1 MVLTQPKPVGESPLV
16 LREVEEPQ
24 PATDEVRVKVTACA
38 VCRTDIH
45 IVEGDL
51 ELRTSEGRA
60 SARPQLKSGRLA
72 GKWDVQKP
80 VPPNREKPTPIIPG
94 HQVVGRIDQV
104 GKSVTRF
111 QIGQRIGIAWLRYVD
126 GTCRFCRRGRENLCP
141 DSRYT
146 GYDVD
151 GGYAEYA
158 VAPQDFAYELP
169 EGFDDE
175 HVAPLL
181 CGGLI
186 GYRALERAAVP
197 EKGRLLLVGFGS
209 SAHIVIQL
217 ALHRGHEVHVVT
229 RSENHIRQ
237 AKELGATWAS
247 SDFRDLPGK
256 ADSAILFAPSGKLVP
271 PSLEALD
278 RGGICSIAGIHLSD
292 VPELN
297 YSRHLYQ
304 ERELRSVTSNTREDA
319 RALFAE
325 AKAAGIRSQT
335 TAYPLQDANRALTD
349 MKQSNVEGTPV
360 LILR

>member
-1 MVLTQPKPVGESPLV
+1 MRAMVLTQPKPVSESPLA
-16 LREVEEPQ
+16 LREVEEPR
-24 PATDEVRVKVTACA
+24 PAAHEVRVKVTACA

-51 ELRTSEGRA
+51 ELHA
-60 SARPQLKSGRLA
+60 A
-72 GKWDVQKP
+72 P
-80 VPPNREKPTPIIPG
+80 VIPG
-94 HQVVGRIDQV
+94 HQIVGRIDRV
-104 GKSVTRF
+104 GRGVTRF

-175 HVAPLL
+175 QVAPLL

-209 SAHIVIQL
+209 SAHIVIQI

-229 RSENHIRQ
+229 RSENHLRQ
-237 AKELGATWAS
+237 AKDLGAAWAG
-247 SDFRDLPGK
+247 SDFRHLPGK
-256 ADSAILFAPSGKLVP
+256 VDSAILFAPSGQLVP
-271 PSLEALD
+271 PTLEALD
-278 RGGICSIAGIHLSD
+278 RGGVCCIAGIHLSD
-292 VPELN
+292 VPAIN
-297 YSRHLYQ
+297 YQRHLYQ

-325 AKAAGIRSQT
+325 ARAAGIRPRTS
-335 TAYPLQDANRALTD
+335 AYPLQDANRALSD
-349 MKQSNVEGTPV
+349 MKRSRSDGTPV
-360 LILR
+360 LIPQ